1 MKGRLIYLRQVGIVA
16 VVFLVEYVVVVMVG
30 WNFVKVFTADTDD
43 EVTGVDVLSIVLPD
57 DVAYDDFIVV
67 GVGPDVLVLA
77 DFVLAVATVVI
88 GAHVSAVVHVNE
100 QYLSNKLQ
108 IDDLVNFVCLLY
120 NLFVLLPLL
129 SK

>member
-1 MKGRLIYLRQVGIVA
+1 MVA
-16 VVFLVEYVVVVMVG
+16 Q
-30 WNFVKVFTADTDD
+30 NFVKVFTADTDD
-43 EVTGVDVLSIVLPD
+43 EVTGVDVLSIVLAD

-77 DFVLAVATVVI
+77 VATVVI
-88 GAHVSAVVHVNE
+88 GAHVSAVVLVNE

-108 IDDLVNFVCLLY
+108 TDDLVNFVCLLY

-129 SK
+129 LK

>member
-1 MKGRLIYLRQVGIVA
+1 MA
-16 VVFLVEYVVVVMVG
+16 G

-100 QYLSNKLQ
+100 QYFSNKLQ

-129 SK
+129 LKWIV

>member
-1 MKGRLIYLRQVGIVA
+1 M
-16 VVFLVEYVVVVMVG
+16 
-30 WNFVKVFTADTDD
+30 
-43 EVTGVDVLSIVLPD
+43 SIVLAD

-77 DFVLAVATVVI
+77 EFVLAVATVII
-88 GAHVSAVVHVNE
+88 GAHVSAVVLVNE

-108 IDDLVNFVCLLY
+108 TDDLVNFVCLLY

-129 SK
+129 LK